1 MTKRGQGALPPG
13 RLTGG
18 ISWEERVG
26 QAPSCPGVYIMR
38 GAAEKVLYVGKA
50 KSLRRRVR
58 SYLDPRRQ
66 GARIALLLRQV
77 VDVEFLVTDT
87 ELEALILENSLI
99 KKWRPK
105 YNISLRDD
113 KTYPFLRLSVKEE
126 FPTLTVVR
134 RPVPDGARYFG
145 PYVPAAAM
153 RRVLHMIRKMF
164 PLRRCRLSLDGRRR
178 PCLNYQMG
186 RCLAPCA
193 GKVDPLEYGLI
204 VRGVNLFLQG
214 RGTELAAELR
224 KEMSELAAEE
234 KFEAAAVL
242 RDRLAAVESTFA
254 RQKVHVAGKGD
265 MDIVGLAGSGGK
277 WAAAVL
283 HGRHGRISGIRT
295 YLLPEGMG
303 EVSAEELLGDFLR
316 AFYEVAV
323 RVPPEILLPARPGG
337 EAALAAWLGEKR
349 GRKVVLRVPRAGA
362 WRALVAMAGKNAW
375 RALVKEGADRS
386 QGGEILAELEKLSG
400 RKGPLSSIAAVD
412 VSTLSGSDSVAAMV
426 WWEKGRFVKKH
437 YRRFRVRA
445 ADSSDDYAMMG
456 EVVGRIARRV
466 GTGEW
471 DRPDVLM
478 LDGGRGQ
485 LSAAQRAL
493 SGEGWKPAVTVSIAK
508 PREGRRLDAV
518 FLERRKNALSLTRE
532 SPLLKLLQEVRD
544 EAHRHALAYH
554 RRLREK
560 RGRRSTLDAVPGV
573 GPARRRLLLRH
584 FGSVVKMREASIG
597 ELSSVPGLP
606 GTVAAALFDYL
617 RR

>member
-1 MTKRGQGALPPG
+1 VTKRGQGAPLPG

-66 GARIALLLRQV
+66 GARIALLISQV

-113 KTYPFLRLSVKEE
+113 KTYPFLRLSVQEE

-134 RPVPDGARYFG
+134 RPVSDGARYFG

-164 PLRRCRLSLDGRRR
+164 PLRRCRLSLDRRRR

-214 RGTELAAELR
+214 RGAELAAELR
-224 KEMSELAAEE
+224 REMSELAAEE

-283 HGRHGRISGIRT
+283 HGSHGRISGIRT
-295 YLLPEGMG
+295 YLLPEGRG
-303 EVSAEELLGDFLR
+303 EVFAEELLGDFLR
-316 AFYEVAV
+316 AFYEVAA

-544 EAHRHALAYH
+544 EAHRYAIA
-554 RRLREK
+554 
-560 RGRRSTLDAVPGV
+560 
-573 GPARRRLLLRH
+573 
-584 FGSVVKMREASIG
+584 
-597 ELSSVPGLP
+597 
-606 GTVAAALFDYL
+606 
-617 RR
+617 

>member
-1 MTKRGQGALPPG
+1 M
-13 RLTGG
+13 
-18 ISWEERVG
+18 SWEERVG

-66 GARIALLLRQV
+66 GARTALLLRQV

-113 KTYPFLRLSVKEE
+113 KTYPFLRLSVQEE

-145 PYVPAAAM
+145 PYVPAVAM

-214 RGTELAAELR
+214 RGTELAAELWS
-224 KEMSELAAEE
+224 KMSELAAEE

-254 RQKVHVAGKGD
+254 RQKVHVAGRGD

-283 HGRHGRISGIRT
+283 HGSHGRISGIRT

-303 EVSAEELLGDFLR
+303 EAVAEERLGDFLR
-316 AFYEVAV
+316 AFYEVAA
-323 RVPPEILLPARPGG
+323 RIPPEILLPASPVG
-337 EAALAAWLGEKR
+337 EDALAAWLGEKR
-349 GRKVVLRVPRAGA
+349 GRKVVLRVPRTGS

-386 QGGEILAELEKLSG
+386 PGGEILAELEKLSG

-518 FLERRKNALSLTRE
+518 FLERRKNALSLARE
-532 SPLLKLLQEVRD
+532 SPLLKLLQKVRD

-560 RGRRSTLDAVPGV
+560 RGRRSALDGVPGV

-606 GTVAAALFDYL
+606 GAVAAALFDYL